1 MSDAASSSAVSNSEL
16 RFDEQ
21 AAIITG
27 AGNGL
32 GKAHALEFARRGAMV
47 VVNDLGRAV
56 DSEGNDTSAA
66 QLVVDEIKAA
76 GGLAVA
82 STGSVTD
89 PAAAKG
95 LTEQALDEF
104 GRLDIV
110 VNNAGILRD
119 KAFHNSDLE
128 NWQAVIDV
136 HLTGAYNVTLPAFQH
151 MRAQGYGRIVMTSS
165 PAGLYGNFGQ
175 TNYSSA
181 KMGLVGFARAIKQ
194 EGGRKGIQAN
204 VIAPTADTAMTEG
217 LLGTLADD
225 TPPELITAVVGFLCH
240 SSCDLNGEVLA
251 CAGGRVARAFVG
263 VTPGIF
269 DRNLSIDTV
278 AANIDEICAEEGY
291 TVPGG
296 VGDEM
301 ALILKGLKANPK

>member
-1 MSDAASSSAVSNSEL
+1 MSEL
-16 RFDEQ
+16 RFDERV
-21 AAIITG
+21 AIITG

-32 GKAHALEFARRGAMV
+32 GKAHALELARRGAMV
-47 VVNDLGRAV
+47 VVNDLGGAV
-56 DSEGNDTSAA
+56 DGEGNDSSAA
-66 QLVVDEIKAA
+66 QVVVDEIVAA
-76 GGLAVA
+76 GGIAVA
-82 STGSVTD
+82 NTSSVTD
-89 PAAAKG
+89 PAAAKAMVD
-95 LTEQALDEF
+95 QAIDEF

-110 VNNAGILRD
+110 INNAGILRD
-119 KAFHNSDLE
+119 KAFHNSTLE

-151 MRAQGYGRIVMTSS
+151 MREQGYGRIVMTSS

-194 EGGRKGIQAN
+194 EGGRKGIVAN
-204 VIAPTADTAMTEG
+204 VIAPTADTRMTEG

-225 TPPELITAVVGFLCH
+225 SQPEHITAVVGYLCH
-240 SSCDLNGEVLA
+240 ESCELNGEILA
-251 CAGGRVARAFVG
+251 CAAGRVARAFVG

-278 AANIDEICAEEGY
+278 ADNIDAIMDEDGY
-291 TVPGG
+291 TVPDN

-301 ALILKGLKANPK
+301 SLILEGLKANPA

>member
-1 MSDAASSSAVSNSEL
+1 MSDEL
-16 RFDEQ
+16 RFDER

-32 GKAHALEFARRGAMV
+32 GKAHALELARRGAMV
-47 VVNDLGRAV
+47 VVNDLGGAV
-56 DSEGNDTSAA
+56 DGSGNDTSAA
-66 QLVVDEIKAA
+66 QAVVDEIKAA
-76 GGLAVA
+76 GGIAVA
-82 STGSVTD
+82 NTGSVTD
-89 PAAAKG
+89 PAAAKRM
-95 LTEQALDEF
+95 TEQAIDEF

-136 HLTGAYNVTLPAFQH
+136 HLTGAYNVTLPAYQH
-151 MRAQGYGRIVMTSS
+151 MREQGSGRIVMTSS

-194 EGGRKGIQAN
+194 EGGRKGVSAN
-204 VIAPTADTAMTEG
+204 VIAPTADTRMTEG

-225 TPPELITAVVGFLCH
+225 TPPELITAVVGYLCH
-240 SSCDLNGEVLA
+240 DSCELNGEVLA
-251 CAGGRVARAFVG
+251 CAGGRVARVFVG
-263 VTPGIF
+263 ATPGIF
-269 DRNLSIDTV
+269 DRNLTIDMV
-278 AANIDEICAEEGY
+278 AENIEEICAEEGY
-291 TVPGG
+291 TVPDN

-301 ALILKGLKANPK
+301 GLILEGLKANPKD

>member
-1 MSDAASSSAVSNSEL
+1 MTDL
-16 RFDEQ
+16 RFDER

-32 GKAHALEFARRGAMV
+32 GKAHALELAKRGAMV
-47 VVNDLGRAV
+47 LVNDLGGAV
-56 DSEGNDTSAA
+56 DGSGNDTSAA
-66 QLVVDEIKAA
+66 QLVVDEIEAA
-76 GGLAVA
+76 GGIAIA
-82 STGSVTD
+82 NTASVTD
-89 PAAAKG
+89 VDAARG
-95 LTEQALDEF
+95 MVDQAIEEF

-119 KAFHNSDLE
+119 KAFHNSTIE

-151 MRAQGYGRIVMTSS
+151 MREQGYGRIVMTSS

-194 EGGRKGIQAN
+194 EGGRKGIHAN
-204 VIAPTADTAMTEG
+204 VIAPTAATRMTEG
-217 LLGTLADD
+217 LLGGLTEDSD
-225 TPPELITAVVGFLCH
+225 PEDITAVVGYLCH
-240 SSCDLNGEVLA
+240 ESCELNGEVLA
-251 CAGGRVARAFVG
+251 CAAGRVARAFVG
-263 VTPGIF
+263 VTPGF
-269 DRNLSIDTV
+269 FNRELTIDQV
-278 AANIDEICAEEGY
+278 ADNIDQIMNEDGY
-291 TVPGG
+291 TVPGS

-301 ALILKGLKANPK
+301 TLIVNDLKANPA

>member
-1 MSDAASSSAVSNSEL
+1 MSEL
-16 RFDEQ
+16 RFDERV
-21 AAIITG
+21 AIITG

-32 GKAHALEFARRGAMV
+32 GKAHALELARRGAMV
-47 VVNDLGRAV
+47 VVNDLGGAV
-56 DSEGNDTSAA
+56 DGEGNDSSAA
-66 QLVVDEIKAA
+66 QVVVDEIVGA
-76 GGLAVA
+76 GGIAVA
-82 STGSVTD
+82 NTSSVTD
-89 PAAAKG
+89 PTAAKAMVD
-95 LTEQALDEF
+95 QALDEF

-119 KAFHNSDLE
+119 KAFHNSTLE

-151 MRAQGYGRIVMTSS
+151 MREQGYGRIVMTSS

-194 EGGRKGIQAN
+194 EGGRKGILAN
-204 VIAPTADTAMTEG
+204 VIAPTADTRMTEG

-225 TPPELITAVVGFLCH
+225 SQPEHITAVVGYLCH
-240 SSCDLNGEVLA
+240 ESCELNGEILA
-251 CAGGRVARAFVG
+251 CAAGRVARAFVG

-278 AANIDEICAEEGY
+278 ADNIDAIMDESGY
-291 TVPGG
+291 TVPAN

-301 ALILKGLKANPK
+301 SLILEGLKANPA

>member
-1 MSDAASSSAVSNSEL
+1 MSEL
-16 RFDEQ
+16 RFDERV
-21 AAIITG
+21 AIITG

-32 GKAHALEFARRGAMV
+32 GKAHALELARRGAMV
-47 VVNDLGRAV
+47 VVNDLGGAV
-56 DSEGNDTSAA
+56 DGEGKDTSAA
-66 QLVVDEIKAA
+66 QLVVDEITAA
-76 GGLAVA
+76 GGIAMA
-82 STGSVTD
+82 NTDSVTD
-89 PAAAKG
+89 AAAARSMVEG
-95 LTEQALDEF
+95 AIAEF

-119 KAFHNSDLE
+119 KAFHNSTLE

-151 MRAQGYGRIVMTSS
+151 MREAGYGRIVMTSS

-204 VIAPTADTAMTEG
+204 VIAPTADTRMTEG
-217 LLGTLADD
+217 LLGSIADD
-225 TPPELITAVVGFLCH
+225 SQPEHITAVVGYLCH
-240 SSCDLNGEVLA
+240 ESCELNGEVLA
-251 CAGGRVARAFVG
+251 CAAGRVARAFVG

-269 DRNLSIDTV
+269 DRNLSIDIV
-278 AANIDEICAEEGY
+278 ADNIDEIMNEDGY
-291 TVPGG
+291 TVPDS

-301 ALILKGLKANPK
+301 KLILEGLKANPA

>member
-1 MSDAASSSAVSNSEL
+1 MSEL
-16 RFDEQ
+16 RFDERV
-21 AAIITG
+21 AIITG

-32 GKAHALEFARRGAMV
+32 GKAHALELARRGAMV
-47 VVNDLGRAV
+47 VVNDLGGAV
-56 DSEGNDTSAA
+56 DGDGTDSSAA
-66 QLVVDEIKAA
+66 QLVVDEITAA
-76 GGLAVA
+76 GGIAVA
-82 STGSVTD
+82 NTDSVTD
-89 PAAAKG
+89 AAAARSMVD
-95 LTEQALDEF
+95 QAIDEF

-119 KAFHNSDLE
+119 KAFHNSTLE

-151 MRAQGYGRIVMTSS
+151 MREQGYGRIVMTSS

-194 EGGRKGIQAN
+194 EGGRKGVHAN
-204 VIAPTADTAMTEG
+204 VIAPTADTRMTEG
-217 LLGTLADD
+217 LLGTIAEDSQ
-225 TPPELITAVVGFLCH
+225 PEHITAVVGYLCH
-240 SSCDLNGEVLA
+240 ESCELNGEVLA
-251 CAGGRVARAFVG
+251 CAAGRVARAFVG

-269 DRNLSIDTV
+269 DRDLSIDTV
-278 AANIDEICAEEGY
+278 AANIDEIMDEDGY
-291 TVPGG
+291 TVPDN

-301 ALILKGLKANPK
+301 KLILEGLKANPT

>member
-1 MSDAASSSAVSNSEL
+1 MTEL
-16 RFDEQ
+16 RFDER

-32 GKAHALEFARRGAMV
+32 GKAHALELARRGAMV
-47 VVNDLGRAV
+47 VVNDLG
-56 DSEGNDTSAA
+56 GA
-66 QLVVDEIKAA
+66 QEVVDEIKAA
-76 GGLAVA
+76 GGIAVA
-82 STGSVTD
+82 NTGSVAD
-89 PAAAKG
+89 AAAAGG

-110 VNNAGILRD
+110 INNAGILRD

-128 NWQAVIDV
+128 GWQAVMDV

-151 MRAQGYGRIVMTSS
+151 MREQGYGRIVNTSS

-181 KMGLVGFARAIKQ
+181 KMGLVGFTRAIKQ
-194 EGGRKGIQAN
+194 EGGRKGVLAN

-225 TPPELITAVVGFLCH
+225 TPPELITAVVGFLAH
-240 SSCDLNGEVLA
+240 ESCELNGEILA

-269 DRNLSIDTV
+269 DRNLSIDMV
-278 AANIDEICAEEGY
+278 ADNIDEICAEDGY
-291 TVPGG
+291 TVPDN

-301 ALILKGLKANPK
+301 GLILQGLKANPKD

>member
-1 MSDAASSSAVSNSEL
+1 MSPTSTNPEL
-16 RFDEQ
+16 RFGDR

-32 GKAHALEFARRGAMV
+32 GKAHALELARRGAMV
-47 VVNDLGRAV
+47 VVNDLGGAV
-56 DSEGNDTSAA
+56 DGSGNDTSAA
-66 QLVVDEIKAA
+66 QLVVDEITAA
-76 GGLAVA
+76 GGIAVA
-82 STGSVTD
+82 NTGSVTD
-89 PAAAKG
+89 PAAARG
-95 LTEQALDEF
+95 MVEQALDEF

-119 KAFHNSDLE
+119 KAFHNSELE
-128 NWQAVIDV
+128 NWQAVLDV

-151 MRAQGYGRIVMTSS
+151 MREQGYGRIVMTSS

-194 EGGRKGIQAN
+194 EGARKGVHAN
-204 VIAPTADTAMTEG
+204 VIAPTADTRMTEG

-225 TPPELITAVVGFLCH
+225 TPPELITAVVGYLCH
-240 SSCDLNGEVLA
+240 EACELNGEILA
-251 CAGGRVARAFVG
+251 CAGGRVARVFVAAA
-263 VTPGIF
+263 PGIF
-269 DRNLSIDTV
+269 DRNLTIDSV

-291 TVPGG
+291 TVPDN

-301 ALILKGLKANPK
+301 QLILAGLKANPAT

>member
-1 MSDAASSSAVSNSEL
+1 MSEL
-16 RFDEQ
+16 RFDERV
-21 AAIITG
+21 AIITG

-32 GKAHALEFARRGAMV
+32 GKAHALELARRGAMV
-47 VVNDLGRAV
+47 VVNDLGGAV
-56 DSEGNDTSAA
+56 DGEGNDSSAA
-66 QLVVDEIKAA
+66 QLVVDEITAA
-76 GGLAVA
+76 GGIAMA
-82 STGSVTD
+82 NTDSVTD
-89 PAAAKG
+89 PAAARSMV
-95 LTEQALDEF
+95 ESAISEF

-119 KAFHNSDLE
+119 KAFHNSTLE

-151 MRAQGYGRIVMTSS
+151 MREAGYGRIVMTSS

-194 EGGRKGIQAN
+194 EGGRKGIHAN
-204 VIAPTADTAMTEG
+204 VIAPTADTRMTEG
-217 LLGTLADD
+217 LLGTIADD
-225 TPPELITAVVGFLCH
+225 SQPEHITAVVGYLCH
-240 SSCDLNGEVLA
+240 ESCELNGEILA
-251 CAGGRVARAFVG
+251 CAAGRVARAFVA

-269 DRNLSIDTV
+269 DRDLSIDTV
-278 AANIDEICAEEGY
+278 AAHIDEIMDEDGY
-291 TVPGG
+291 TVPDN

-301 ALILKGLKANPK
+301 KLILEGLKANPR

>member
-1 MSDAASSSAVSNSEL
+1 MSEL
-16 RFDEQ
+16 RFDERV
-21 AAIITG
+21 AIITG

-32 GKAHALEFARRGAMV
+32 GKAHALELARRGAMV
-47 VVNDLGRAV
+47 VVNDLGGAV
-56 DSEGNDTSAA
+56 DGEGNDSSAA
-66 QLVVDEIKAA
+66 QLVVDEITAA
-76 GGLAVA
+76 GGIAIA
-82 STGSVTD
+82 NTSSVTD
-89 PAAAKG
+89 AAAAKSMVD
-95 LTEQALDEF
+95 QAIEEF

-119 KAFHNSDLE
+119 KAFHTSTLE

-151 MRAQGYGRIVMTSS
+151 MREAGYGRIVMTSS

-194 EGGRKGIQAN
+194 EGGRKGIHAN
-204 VIAPTADTAMTEG
+204 VIAPTADTRMTEG
-217 LLGTLADD
+217 LLGSIADD
-225 TPPELITAVVGFLCH
+225 SQPEHITAVVGYLAH
-240 SSCDLNGEVLA
+240 ESCELNGEVLA
-251 CAGGRVARAFVG
+251 CAAGRVARAFVG

-278 AANIDEICAEEGY
+278 ADNSDEIMNEDGY
-291 TVPGG
+291 SVPGG

-301 ALILKGLKANPK
+301 KLILEGLKANPV